1 MNLQQV
7 QGKKFCVVFAKY
19 ADENDEKVQLRCHHG
34 RAVLQDQDKLF
45 LHEDISGAMI
55 GVPSSAYNKIL
66 PSDGTDLLKDSEYF
80 VIVKV
85 DKNIEF

>member
-1 MNLQQV
+1 MDLAFLN
-7 QGKKFCVVFAKY
+7 GKKFCVVFAKY
-19 ADENDEKVQLRCHHG
+19 IDELTEKVQLRCHHG
-34 RAVLQDQDKLF
+34 RANVADKNQLF
-45 LHEDISGAMI
+45 LIEDLSQARI

-66 PSDGTDLLKDSEYF
+66 PSDGSELLKDSEYF